1 MSNPDRRETFRLLAI
16 WAVVFF
22 FIYIGIW
29 FLHEVAHG
37 FGYQLDGTH
46 VSTGFN
52 LVGASGKKPSDSDFD
67 VNLPVEGMSTGVLL
81 GPFTTWMLAILF
93 TGILLHRPHPNQ
105 MTLVIGAA
113 AVSNAF
119 MRLMPLTIFFIA
131 AIFGNTS
138 GVWQDEQE
146 MSLGAIESI
155 DLPISESE
163 LRDLRTS
170 EPSMFMGDVGS
181 LSMGGTL
188 GTVAVITKQEILLAI
203 VGGIFVLEALS
214 VIIQVAFFKMT
225 GGKRVF
231 LMAPFHHH
239 FEKKGWSEPKVVVRF
254 WIISIILG
262 LMALATLKLR

>member
-1 MSNPDRRETFRLLAI
+1 MKSINQETKDMSNPDRRETFRLLTI
-16 WAVVFF
+16 WAVAFF

-37 FGYQLDGTH
+37 FGYQLDGIH

-52 LVGASGKKPSDSDFD
+52 LVGASGKKPSDADFT

-119 MRLMPLTIFFIA
+119 MRLMPLTIFLIA
-131 AIFGNTS
+131 AVFGNAS
-138 GVWQDEQE
+138 GVWQDEQK

-155 DLPISESE
+155 DLPISESD
-163 LRDLRTS
+163 LRDLKNS
-170 EPSMFMGDVGS
+170 EPSMFMGDVGFYFWLIVS
-181 LSMGGTL
+181 LSISL
-188 GTVAVITKQEILLAI
+188 VC
-203 VGGIFVLEALS
+203 FVLSYRHLFKLFRARLPS
-214 VIIQVAFFKMT
+214 KAARIIF
-225 GGKRVF
+225 
-231 LMAPFHHH
+231 
-239 FEKKGWSEPKVVVRF
+239 
-254 WIISIILG
+254 G
-262 LMALATLKLR
+262 LMPAILFIPVFGIVNLLDNFMRINW